1 MDNLDI
7 EWGFTNYQRHPS
19 RKNYMVV
26 HYKKLIE
33 ADYFEGLMKDKG
45 YFYERDLMVNP
56 EHTSY
61 RLVYLRG
68 LLNENLL
75 TIDPDEEVQSPI
87 ALTTYIESVLEENH
101 IVFIKQVFDDTN
113 VDRYVFGV
121 RIGDFNEVNE
131 LNFITIGKHKKP
143 MIEDNAARW
152 AVVIIGGSL
161 ILLSIIG
168 WFLS

>member
-26 HYKKLIE
+26 HYRKIE
-33 ADYFEGLMKDKG
+33 EAEYFQGLMEGKK
-45 YFYERDLMVNP
+45 YFFERDIV
-56 EHTSY
+56 E
-61 RLVYLRG
+61 
-68 LLNENLL
+68 
-75 TIDPDEEVQSPI
+75 DEKGP
-87 ALTTYIESVLEENH
+87 LH
-101 IVFIKQVFDDTN
+101 
-113 VDRYVFGV
+113 VFGV